1 MSKLIYTVCLFA
13 LLFFSPSCSS
23 SSSSCFSF
31 QCPQRPPRRITYN
44 FIQCK
49 QALCAAAGALGSA
62 LLCSAALRV
71 ADVWLVISFNEKQ
84 TRRIRNAAILS
95 RSSNKFTAQQ
105 LPEGTLRRAAN
116 SKMANSYTKLLTHTQ
131 PPREYN
137 WISMPEWLKINFMH
151 RTKNESD

>member
-13 LLFFSPSCSS
+13 LLFFFSFS

-31 QCPQRPPRRITYN
+31 QCPQRPPRRVTYN

-49 QALCAAAGALGSA
+49 QALCAAAGRQALVCSA
-62 LLCSAALRV
+62 LPCSAGLRV

-105 LPEGTLRRAAN
+105 LPEATLRRAAN
-116 SKMANSYTKLLTHTQ
+116 SKMANNYTKLLTHTHTHS
-131 PPREYN
+131 PREYN
-137 WISMPEWLKINFMH
+137 
-151 RTKNESD
+151 

>member
-1 MSKLIYTVCLFA
+1 M
-13 LLFFSPSCSS
+13 LL
-23 SSSSCFSF
+23 
-31 QCPQRPPRRITYN
+31 
-44 FIQCK
+44 
-49 QALCAAAGALGSA
+49 QADSA
-62 LLCSAALRV
+62 LRCSAVLRA

-131 PPREYN
+131 PPGNTIEFQCPN
-137 WISMPEWLKINFMH
+137 DLK
-151 RTKNESD
+151 

>member
-1 MSKLIYTVCLFA
+1 M
-13 LLFFSPSCSS
+13 LL
-23 SSSSCFSF
+23 
-31 QCPQRPPRRITYN
+31 
-44 FIQCK
+44 
-49 QALCAAAGALGSA
+49 QADSA

-131 PPREYN
+131 YPRVYN
-137 WISMPEWLKINFMH
+137 
-151 RTKNESD
+151 

>member
-13 LLFFSPSCSS
+13 LLFFSPSCSSS

-49 QALCAAAGALGSA
+49 QALCAAAGRLGSG
-62 LLCSAALRV
+62 LLCS
-71 ADVWLVISFNEKQ
+71 DVWLVISFNEKQ

-116 SKMANSYTKLLTHTQ
+116 SKMANSYTKHTHTV
-131 PPREYN
+131 PREYN
-137 WISMPEWLKINFMH
+137 
-151 RTKNESD
+151 